1 MDASRRNAYLKALS
15 IEQWRLHRQPS
26 VSEVQAASSA
36 AVDSSPAES
45 MAIAATEHAK
55 DKQIARSQM
64 DAVLAVDSGSQKAAL
79 VTSDMS
85 RAKSDD
91 KPVLIKNL
99 SQLDLAQLTTEVTQ
113 CVACDLHKTRKQ
125 TVFGVGHEKATW
137 MIIGEAP
144 GTNEENEGEPFL
156 AASVQLLN
164 QMLRAIGLAREEVYI
179 ANVLKCRLPN
189 NREPKKAELQSCPP
203 YLQRQIELIQ
213 PKIILLLGR
222 VAAQTV
228 LQSDQPMAKLR
239 AKVLYHPDF
248 NIPMVASY
256 HPAYLLRAPREKRKA
271 WEDLQLARQQ
281 ILSE

>member
-1 MDASRRNAYLKALS
+1 MDAARRNAYLKALS
-15 IEQWRLHRQPS
+15 IPQWRLRGQPS
-26 VSEVQAASSA
+26 TATQAASSA
-36 AVDSSPAES
+36 AIESNLTDAASITPTALPAGKH
-45 MAIAATEHAK
+45 AARA
-55 DKQIARSQM
+55 QL
-64 DAVLAVDSGSQKAAL
+64 DAVLAVNSSPEKAAPVASEVVAAKLENKL
-79 VTSDMS
+79 V
-85 RAKSDD
+85 A
-91 KPVLIKNL
+91 IKDL
-99 SQLDLAQLTTEVTQ
+99 SQLNLDQLATEVSQ
-113 CVACDLHKTRKQ
+113 CLDCELHKTRKQ
-125 TVFGVGHEKATW
+125 TVFGVGHENANW

-144 GTNEENEGEPFL
+144 GADEENKGEPFL
-156 AASVQLLN
+156 AASGQLLN

-239 AKVLYHPDF
+239 AKIWHHPDL

-256 HPAYLLRAPREKRKA
+256 HPSYLLRAPREKRKA

>member
-1 MDASRRNAYLKALS
+1 MDAARRNAYLKALS
-15 IEQWRLHRQPS
+15 IQQWRLRGEPASNAIQ
-26 VSEVQAASSA
+26 VAASA
-36 AVDSSPAES
+36 AVDTDLTDPASTMSTELLTGKQVAREGLDATLMASSSSEESSSVVSDAVKAELENKPV
-45 MAIAATEHAK
+45 AIKDLSQFDLEQLATEV
-55 DKQIARSQM
+55 S
-64 DAVLAVDSGSQKAAL
+64 
-79 VTSDMS
+79 
-85 RAKSDD
+85 
-91 KPVLIKNL
+91 
-99 SQLDLAQLTTEVTQ
+99 Q
-113 CVACDLHKTRKQ
+113 CVACELHKTRKQ

-144 GTNEENEGEPFL
+144 GADEENEGKPFL
-156 AASVQLLN
+156 AVSGQLLN

-189 NREPKKAELQSCPP
+189 NREPKKSELHSCPP

-239 AKVLYHPDF
+239 AKVHHHPDF

-281 ILSE
+281 IFSE

>member
-1 MDASRRNAYLKALS
+1 MDAARRNAYLKALS
-15 IEQWRLHRQPS
+15 IKQWRLRGQPS
-26 VSEVQAASSA
+26 SSAMQVASSA
-36 AVDSSPAES
+36 AGDASLTDPASITPTKLSTGKQAARAELDAALKVDPIPEKPSLVASDVVKAELENKPV
-45 MAIAATEHAK
+45 AIKDLSQFDLEQLATEV
-55 DKQIARSQM
+55 S
-64 DAVLAVDSGSQKAAL
+64 
-79 VTSDMS
+79 
-85 RAKSDD
+85 
-91 KPVLIKNL
+91 
-99 SQLDLAQLTTEVTQ
+99 Q
-113 CVACDLHKTRKQ
+113 CVACDLHKTRKR

-144 GTNEENEGEPFL
+144 GADEENEGEPFL
-156 AASVQLLN
+156 AASGQLLN

-179 ANVLKCRLPN
+179 TNVLKCRLPN

-239 AKVLYHPDF
+239 AKVLHHPDF

-281 ILSE
+281 IISE